1 MDSYRD
7 IVTKRQAILE
17 RLKSGE
23 VKNFAGEIQKFEGL
37 IRKTILGLDEEVSDL
52 SRRKLTNLL
61 KTLQSDQGRVF
72 GEATKAF
79 LGNSANIAAVY
90 MAQEINDLVK
100 TTNVNDTLLKPFT
113 KKEIFSRVIARPLA
127 TDGDLLEPWLKK
139 FTERETERVSNA
151 VRLGHSQGLTNQQ
164 MVQTLIGTKAENYKN
179 GILQATRRNA
189 STVVRT
195 STQHVASAARQEVWE
210 SNPDVV
216 KRYRFVATLD
226 TVTSRVCRT
235 LDNQE
240 FEFGE
245 GPIPPVHPN
254 CRSTTIAVLDPK
266 FKFLSKGRTRS
277 GESGPVAADTDY
289 YDWLKRQSAK
299 DQREVLGE
307 TRYKLFKNGGL
318 SAEKFRKL
326 QFDKTFT
333 PLTLQQMQKL
343 EPEAFKKAGISV
355 GATATAT
362 AKTTAKPK
370 SKRPPL
376 FDEFEKEGHVFGDV
390 SYTEKVNFQPK
401 IFRSDRSYHLNGKI
415 YLDTQTGRYAP
426 KNKTFQ
432 KVVCHEYGHAIHD
445 QNEWVKWGQDPHP
458 IVKKAFDDAT
468 EEVKKNKPFYLKL
481 VGTDKGVKTRTDPSE
496 KRFWDTVDKLAGEEK
511 FKGLTR
517 KEQTEALGGLA
528 DTLGAITNNLIGHGH
543 SDYYYKKRNWMK
555 KKYGNLAEFFAH
567 AVENKHGYNPQF
579 ESLAPK
585 LFKIMTKMIDD
596 LYDL

>member
-226 TVTSRVCRT
+226 TVT
-235 LDNQE
+235 
-240 FEFGE
+240 
-245 GPIPPVHPN
+245 
-254 CRSTTIAVLDPK
+254 
-266 FKFLSKGRTRS
+266 LS
-277 GESGPVAADTDY
+277 
-289 YDWLKRQSAK
+289 L
-299 DQREVLGE
+299 
-307 TRYKLFKNGGL
+307 
-318 SAEKFRKL
+318 
-326 QFDKTFT
+326 
-333 PLTLQQMQKL
+333 
-343 EPEAFKKAGISV
+343 
-355 GATATAT
+355 
-362 AKTTAKPK
+362 
-370 SKRPPL
+370 
-376 FDEFEKEGHVFGDV
+376 
-390 SYTEKVNFQPK
+390 
-401 IFRSDRSYHLNGKI
+401 
-415 YLDTQTGRYAP
+415 
-426 KNKTFQ
+426 
-432 KVVCHEYGHAIHD
+432 IH
-445 QNEWVKWGQDPHP
+445 
-458 IVKKAFDDAT
+458 I
-468 EEVKKNKPFYLKL
+468 
-481 VGTDKGVKTRTDPSE
+481 
-496 KRFWDTVDKLAGEEK
+496 
-511 FKGLTR
+511 
-517 KEQTEALGGLA
+517 
-528 DTLGAITNNLIGHGH
+528 
-543 SDYYYKKRNWMK
+543 
-555 KKYGNLAEFFAH
+555 
-567 AVENKHGYNPQF
+567 
-579 ESLAPK
+579 
-585 LFKIMTKMIDD
+585 
-596 LYDL
+596 